1 MWKYW
6 NSLDTEEDDV
16 VGSNVDKDILPN
28 IRREWP
34 TPPLHEMFPLRLRD
48 KSRQGLLLT
57 QKADHMFWGRF
68 SEFWYQASGEPRSQ
82 RVVPGNHFKTKSH
95 VINSS
100 TIFDAIGLLHPL
112 FDPKYLSFLFVF
124 CFPDSSRLSGR
135 PVFLK
140 TRVCSQNVQRY
151 ELKSWLKPY
160 QCLCWTL
167 VTGHWSTQMIIK
179 SNFNYFFLL
188 FSMIPL

>member
-48 KSRQGLLLT
+48 KSRQGRWFLT

-100 TIFDAIGLLHPL
+100 TIFDAFGVLHPL

-124 CFPDSSRLSGR
+124 CFPDSSRLSGLSFWR
-135 PVFLK
+135 PAFVSISLRMFKDMNWKAALS
-140 TRVCSQNVQRY
+140 RINAFA
-151 ELKSWLKPY
+151 
-160 QCLCWTL
+160 
-167 VTGHWSTQMIIK
+167 GHWSLVSGQHK
-179 SNFNYFFLL
+179 W
-188 FSMIPL
+188 